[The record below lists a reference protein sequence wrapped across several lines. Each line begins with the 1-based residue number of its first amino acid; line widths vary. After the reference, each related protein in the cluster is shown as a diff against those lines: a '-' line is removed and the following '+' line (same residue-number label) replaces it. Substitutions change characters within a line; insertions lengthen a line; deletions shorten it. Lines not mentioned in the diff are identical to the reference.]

1 MAFNV
6 TYSAQNS
13 MAHRT
18 LSLPTVN
25 ILMFTEGIA
34 VLKYLAT
41 DVALQ
46 TFTDLG
52 TPLRTPH
59 PLLLRIYKQKERGW
73 LNLLSTNK

>member
-1 MAFNV
+1 MFSNHMSPDMA
-6 TYSAQNS
+6 YSAQDS

-18 LSLPTVN
+18 LSFPAVN
-25 ILMFTEGIA
+25 TLMFAEGIA

-59 PLLLRIYKQKERGW
+59 PLLLGIYKQTERG
-73 LNLLSTNK
+73 

>member
-1 MAFNV
+1 MSPDMA
-6 TYSAQNS
+6 YSTQDS

-18 LSLPTVN
+18 LSFTAVN
-25 ILMFTEGIA
+25 TLMFAQRIA

-46 TFTDLG
+46 TFTDLE

-59 PLLLRIYKQKERGW
+59 PLLLGIYKQTERG
-73 LNLLSTNK
+73 

>member
-1 MAFNV
+1 MSPNV

-18 LSLPTVN
+18 LSLSTVN
-25 ILMFTEGIA
+25 IPMFTEGIA

-46 TFTDLG
+46 TFTDLV

-59 PLLLRIYKQKERGW
+59 PLLLGIYKQKERGW
-73 LNLLSTNK
+73 LNLLSRNK

>member
-1 MAFNV
+1 MSPDMA
-6 TYSAQNS
+6 YSAENS

-18 LSLPTVN
+18 LSFSTVN
-25 ILMFTEGIA
+25 ILVFTEGIA

-46 TFTDLG
+46 TLTDLG

-59 PLLLRIYKQKERGW
+59 PLLLGIYKQTERG
-73 LNLLSTNK
+73 